1 MPDDD
6 LQITEQDLICF
17 FESAHVSRVYGD
29 DWYDSDSVYEKKF
42 DTGMTVTFALHP
54 IHKDMRLCIFQGDK
68 VIYDMQAVSVNDIS
82 YIKEKDTDCLK
93 INLNAT
99 DWIEVKIK
107 PELEIKQKSGSLT

>member
-1 MPDDD
+1 
-6 LQITEQDLICF
+6 
-17 FESAHVSRVYGD
+17 
-29 DWYDSDSVYEKKF
+29 
-42 DTGMTVTFALHP
+42 
-54 IHKDMRLCIFQGDK
+54 
-68 VIYDMQAVSVNDIS
+68 MQAVSVNDIS